1 MERTFDTG
9 TGEGRSGRSQRN
21 HEERVQHILRHAA
34 RVFREKGYEGASIR
48 DISRASGVALSSLY
62 YYCRNKQELLYR
74 IEMFT
79 FSRILERLE
88 ERLEGV
94 ADPAERLR
102 VLVRNH
108 LDYFLEHPDEMKVL
122 AHEEDSLTGGERK
135 EVEEIK
141 RRYYRKAKGIFEAL
155 RAKNRVRRL
164 RPKIAVLSL
173 FGMMNWIYTWHRPQV
188 DPGAEELARTIS
200 TIFLD
205 GVLEGRGAV
214 GQVRGRERIAR
225 RSGEA
230 AAVLRASS

>member
-1 MERTFDTG
+1 MERTFDTESA
-9 TGEGRSGRSQRN
+9 EGRSGRSQRN

-88 ERLEGV
+88 ERLHGV
-94 ADPAERLR
+94 SDPAQRLR

-122 AHEEDSLTGGERK
+122 AHEEDSLTGEERK

-141 RRYYRKAKGIFEAL
+141 RRYFRKAMGIFEAL
-155 RAKNRVRRL
+155 QAKSQVRRL

-205 GVLEGRGAV
+205 GVLEGHGAV
-214 GQVRGRERIAR
+214 AQARGRERMPR
-225 RSGEA
+225 RSREA
-230 AAVLRASS
+230 ATVLGSSS

>member
-1 MERTFDTG
+1 MERTFDTRP
-9 TGEGRSGRSQRN
+9 GEARPSRSQRN

-88 ERLEGV
+88 ERLAGV
-94 ADPAERLR
+94 EDPAEQLR

-108 LDYFLEHPDEMKVL
+108 LDYFIGHPDEMKVL
-122 AHEEDSLTGGERK
+122 AHEEDSLTGRERK
-135 EVEEIK
+135 EVDEIK
-141 RRYYRKAKGIFEAL
+141 RRYYKRAIGIYEAL
-155 RAKNRVRRL
+155 GTKNRVRQLQPR
-164 RPKIAVLSL
+164 IAVLSL

-200 TIFLD
+200 SIFLD
-205 GVLEGRGAV
+205 GVLEGRDAAATA
-214 GQVRGRERIAR
+214 RGRERLAR
-225 RSGEA
+225 RASQAGSA
-230 AAVLRASS
+230 LRASP